1 MVDTYYAEAAARHMR
16 QPVMEMLSSAI
27 DQQRQELGELFRLPA
42 SSDRDLAEVRI
53 LQGMAHDLE
62 VRAMCRRA
70 QSER

>member
-16 QPVMEMLSSAI
+16 QPVLEMLNAEI
-27 DQQRQELGELFRLPA
+27 NRQVMELDDLHLIPPT
-42 SSDRDLAEVRI
+42 SDRDLAEVHI
-53 LQGMAHDLE
+53 LREMAHDLE